1 MEVYMSEL
9 ITQQNRVL
17 LSPIMATYGSIEAFC
32 HKYANS
38 EYCPPHLKKKE
49 DEIQLM
55 IAYGLSFGLHP
66 FGAIKNVMIVNNIPS
81 LYGDAVTAMCY
92 ATKELR
98 KLQVEIIETDEELTF
113 EVNKKKAKN
122 IIAKCYIR
130 REGTEEITT
139 SFSLKEAHEAGL
151 LYGTATDKRTGKPYQ
166 YAKDVWHKYTTRML
180 SWRAKTYAI
189 REAFP
194 DKLVGLTTFEEVI
207 DYPDVDVGNNITFNE
222 NGSARFTEEYLN
234 AQNPKNK
241 PKKLTFNRVRNR
253 DTIQDKEIIYDIVQ
267 PLEDASN
274 SVICD
279 SDVNEEYL
287 DSLVD
292 LDNNQAPVVI
302 PDNTE
307 YLSYKAQ
314 CDKAITL
321 FLNSSLSQINTRCIS
336 PKYNEWA
343 NDLKEKFPDLYEDYK
358 IRFNEV
364 YNKKH
369 EIEKKIVDH
378 NAAISE
384 VA

>member
-1 MEVYMSEL
+1 MSEL

-17 LSPIMATYGSIEAFC
+17 LSPIIATYGSVAEFC
-32 HKYANS
+32 KQYADS
-38 EYCPPHLKKKE
+38 EYCPPHLKTKAS
-49 DEIQLM
+49 EIQLM
-55 IAYGLSFGLHP
+55 IAYGLSFGLNP

-98 KLQVEIIETDEELTF
+98 KLQVEIIETDESLPF
-113 EVNKKKAKN
+113 EVNKKPAKN

-130 REGTEEITT
+130 REGCEEITT
-139 SFSLKEAHEAGL
+139 SFSLKEAFEAGL
-151 LYGTATDKRTGKPYQ
+151 LYGTGQPYN
-166 YAKDVWHKYTTRML
+166 YAKEVWHKYTTRML

-189 REAFP
+189 RDAFP

-222 NGSARFTEEYLN
+222 NGSARFTDEYLN
-234 AQNPKNK
+234 SQNPKNQ
-241 PKKLTFNRVRNR
+241 PKKLTFKRSRNS
-253 DTIQDKEIIYDIVQ
+253 DTIQDNEII
-267 PLEDASN
+267 PENLETLDEPSN

-279 SDVNEEYL
+279 SDVNDEYL
-287 DSLVD
+287 DSLVAMD
-292 LDNNQAPVVI
+292 DNQTPVVI
-302 PDNTE
+302 PDDSE

-321 FLNSSLSQINTRCIS
+321 FINSSLSQINTRCIS

-343 NDLKEKFPDLYEDYK
+343 NELKEKFPDLYEDYK
-358 IRFNEV
+358 TRFNEV
-364 YNKKH
+364 YNKKR
-369 EIEKKIVDH
+369 EIEKQIADH
-378 NAAISE
+378 NAAISD